1 MTKCIQ
7 VRECVAENR
16 EEAYRDA
23 NFPYLLVLPSSD
35 RLEVRLTFIQGD
47 DWFSTGTND
56 AAQDLAM
63 LTRDAHQ
70 NSPVLLR

>member
-7 VRECVAENR
+7 VRECVAENT

-23 NFPYLLVLPSSD
+23 NFPYLLPSSD
-35 RLEVRLTFIQGD
+35 RLEVRLTFIQD
-47 DWFSTGTND
+47 DEWFSTGTND